1 MRIEH
6 NCLWNGIDIYNII
19 EDNKVVGSMEII
31 EENDHTFLENI
42 YIDKEYRGRGFL
54 RESLNNFKQKPIVCL
69 PLNQHRKKFKHLGF
83 MKYKTEGTD
92 IYYIR

>member
-19 EDNKVVGSMEII
+19 EDNKIVGSMELIH
-31 EENDHTFLENI
+31 EKDHIFLENI
-42 YIDKEYRGRGFL
+42 YLDKEYRGRGFL
-54 RESLNNFKQKPIVCL
+54 RESLKNFNTKPIVCL
-69 PLNQHRKKFKHLGF
+69 PLIQHRKKFKHLGF
-83 MKYKTEGTD
+83 REYKTEGPD

>member
-19 EDNKVVGSMEII
+19 EGNKVVGSMEII

-69 PLNQHRKKFKHLGF
+69 PLNQHREKFKHLGF